1 MLVGKAQSI
10 PHPNN
15 TLPENLPPHTDS
27 SLSGASNTHYLP
39 TVTAVR
45 LDHPSTLPET
55 STADGRQCA
64 KYSKKKEIVELK
76 FTAET
81 SKAMWRKDEYGEDST
96 VELTVA
102 HSSASQ
108 ETSKDKVGTVAP
120 EIVKFVSKPLINMV
134 EAVRK
139 NKKKAITIAL
149 AIPVA
154 FAINPILG
162 AVVVSCAVGFFLA
175 KPAKIFLVIGV
186 SWIADKLQ
194 LRAASAWASN
204 TLKAIGAGGLKTL
217 SSIAMLISNAI
228 LKRK

>member
-1 MLVGKAQSI
+1 MLVEKAQSI

-15 TLPENLPPHTDS
+15 TLPENPPPHTDS
-27 SLSGASNTHYLP
+27 SPSGASNTHYLP

-55 STADGRQCA
+55 S
-64 KYSKKKEIVELK
+64 
-76 FTAET
+76 
-81 SKAMWRKDEYGEDST
+81 KAMWHKDKYGEGST

-102 HSSASQ
+102 HPSASQ

-194 LRAASAWASN
+194 LKAASAWASD